1 MNKQRRFDF
10 ATLLMVCA
18 LITPKALATPAGD
31 AAIVAKLATLVED
44 GQKHL
49 STVKEMAS
57 ADKYLAKAEGLR
69 HIKTL
74 ADTGRAYRD
83 LVSELGMTY
92 RQFQELLRHPYKQVD
107 ALRED
112 IEYMKR
118 QYKNANND
126 KDFLSK
132 LDSYAGLIAY
142 TDQIAII
149 DESLSRA
156 RKKRMLSG
164 LSETEAI
171 QTTAENSAI
180 FAELLLGQERA
191 RVAKEAE
198 EARKKMA
205 DFQRMK
211 ARASGTGVGGLF
223 GGYHNE

>member
-1 MNKQRRFDF
+1 MNKHRRFDF
-10 ATLLMVCA
+10 ASLL
-18 LITPKALATPAGD
+18 LITLFTPTALATSAGD

-49 STVKEMAS
+49 ATAKEMAS
-57 ADKYLAKAEGLR
+57 ADKYLAKVEGLR

-83 LVSELGMTY
+83 LISELGMTY

-118 QYKNANND
+118 QYKHAKND
-126 KDFLSK
+126 KELLSK
-132 LDSYAGLIAY
+132 LDGYAGLIAY
-142 TDQIAII
+142 SDQVAII
-149 DESLSRA
+149 DEALVRA
-156 RKKRMLSG
+156 RKERMTG
-164 LSETEAI
+164 GMNETEAI
-171 QTTAENSAI
+171 QATAENSAI

-191 RVAKEAE
+191 RVSKEAE
-198 EARKKMA
+198 EAREKMA

-211 ARASGTGVGGLF
+211 ARASGVGVGGLF